1 MPTHPPVT
9 RREIVGWA
17 MFDFANSAYT
27 TIIVTVAFSIYFTK
41 LVVPGERADF
51 LWGLAVLLSNLIV
64 VLGAPIIGAI
74 ADDSGRKKWLLGA
87 TWIGCVVST
96 SALWLVLPG
105 AVGLALVLF
114 VLSNVAYA
122 YGESLAGAFLP
133 EISTPATIGRISGF
147 GWGLGYMGGLGS
159 LFLVLPLV
167 KPGFTL
173 ENLANLRLAW
183 VVTGLFFLVG
193 GLPTFLWLR
202 ERAPRGPLRSL
213 SGYTREGFHRLAGT
227 LRSLAHFRQLAR
239 FLAVF
244 TLFSAGL
251 GAIIAFAAI
260 YAERTVGFDGGEIIG
275 LFLVL
280 QISAGGGAVLFG
292 WLQDRIGAKRTIQIA
307 LVLWLA
313 VTAGAWA
320 TQTKTAFWAVAL
332 ASGLG
337 IGSLQSASR
346 ALVGLFSPRSKSGE
360 LFGFWGL
367 ASRVAYMIGPA
378 TFGAVSS
385 WTGSQRTAVAVNG
398 LFFLAGLLGMTGIDE
413 KAGREAA
420 VTWDGPPS
428 ATSSG

>member
-1 MPTHPPVT
+1 MPDHPPVT

-27 TIIVTVAFSIYFTK
+27 TIIITVAFSIYFTK
-41 LVVPGERADF
+41 LVAPGERADF
-51 LWGLAVLLSNLIV
+51 LWGLAVLASNLV
-64 VLGAPIIGAI
+64 VVAGAPIVGAV
-74 ADDSGRKKWLLGA
+74 ADDSGRKKLLLAA
-87 TWIGCVVST
+87 TWLGCVVST
-96 SALWLVLPG
+96 CALWLVLPG
-105 AVGLALVLF
+105 AVGLALALF
-114 VLSNVAYA
+114 VVSNVAYS

-173 ENLANLRLAW
+173 ENLSNLRLAW
-183 VVTGLFFLVG
+183 VATGLFFLVG

-213 SGYTREGFHRLAGT
+213 GGYAREGFARLGNT
-227 LRSLAHFRQLAR
+227 LHALSHFRQLAR

-244 TLFSAGL
+244 TLFSCGL
-251 GAIIAFAAI
+251 GAIITFAAI

-280 QISAGGGAVLFG
+280 QISAGLGAVLFG
-292 WLQDRIGAKRTIQIA
+292 WVQDRIGAKRTIQIA

-313 VTAGAWA
+313 VTAGAWG
-320 TQTKTAFWAVAL
+320 THTKAAFWAVAL

-346 ALVGLFSPRSKSGE
+346 ALVGLFSPLPKSGE
-360 LFGFWGL
+360 FFGFWGL
-367 ASRVAYMIGPA
+367 ASRVAYMIGPT

-398 LFFLAGLLGMTGIDE
+398 LFFLLGLAGMAGVDE
-413 KAGREAA
+413 KAGHEAA
-420 VTWDGPPS
+420 LTWTGRPTEP
-428 ATSSG
+428 AAG

>member
-1 MPTHPPVT
+1 MPSHPPVT

-27 TIIVTVAFSIYFTK
+27 TVIITVAFSIYFTK
-41 LVVPGERADF
+41 LVVPGVRADF
-51 LWGLAVLLSNLIV
+51 LWGMAVLLSNLIV
-64 VLGAPIIGAI
+64 VLGAPILGAI
-74 ADDSGRKKWLLGA
+74 ADDSGRKKLLLGA

-96 SALWLVLPG
+96 AALWFVLPG

-114 VLSNVAYA
+114 VLSNVAYS

-133 EISTPATIGRISGF
+133 EISTPANIGRVSGF

-167 KPGFTL
+167 KPGFDL
-173 ENLANLRLAW
+173 DNLSNLRLAW
-183 VVTGLFFLVG
+183 VVTGLFFLLG

-213 SGYTREGFHRLAGT
+213 GGYTREGFVRLANT
-227 LRSLAHFRQLAR
+227 MRSLSHFRELAR

-251 GAIIAFAAI
+251 GAIISFAAI

-280 QISAGGGAVLFG
+280 QISAGLGAVFFG
-292 WLQDRIGAKRTIQIA
+292 WLQDRLGAKLTIQIS

-313 VTAGAWA
+313 VSAGAWA
-320 TQTKTAFWAVAL
+320 THTKTAFWVVAL

-346 ALVGLFSPRSKSGE
+346 ALVGLFSPQGKAGE
-360 LFGFWGL
+360 FFGFWGL

-378 TFGAVSS
+378 TFGAISS
-385 WTGSQRTAVAVNG
+385 ATGSQRAAVAVNG
-398 LFFLAGLLGMTGIDE
+398 LFFLLGLAGMTWVDE
-413 KAGREAA
+413 EAGHRAA
-420 VTWDGPPS
+420 LEWHGPP
-428 ATSSG
+428 AAE